1 MSVPIA
7 GAATSGHCSGGT
19 ATSLVFVAGTL
30 REGEGGGRTTAVT
43 EPLTRSED
51 AGRTGRMALLTATTH
66 GALAAAWSDDLRH
79 RTVALLLN
87 ALRTR

>member
-1 MSVPIA
+1 M
-7 GAATSGHCSGGT
+7 
-19 ATSLVFVAGTL
+19 
-30 REGEGGGRTTAVT
+30 T